1 MKLAL
6 AGQQR
11 AKTFIQSNA
20 RPLEQA
26 LYRFHLEQVGPDGV
40 LSALTAYQN
49 PDGGFGHGLEPD
61 LTLPDSSAICTTRAI
76 QTLADVGTPADHPL
90 VAGGIRYLLATYD
103 RTKRV
108 WEIVPRTAN
117 NFPHAPWWQYD
128 DVGQAA
134 RWGDYLVNPRAEIVG
149 CLHQY
154 ATLVPASVLREVT
167 DSLLDHLASHG
178 DPKDRHE
185 IACYLSL
192 VETPSLPQDLR
203 RRVVSAIESAVRR
216 AVERDPA
223 KWPKYCFKP
232 AGYMAAVRSPASP
245 FAQMLAREVET
256 CLDYEIGRQQPDGS
270 WHPTWS
276 WGDDYPEAWQE
287 AKLAWQGI
295 LTVQMLKMLGAF
307 GRLDSGPLA
316 NEAIP

>member
-1 MKLAL
+1 MKLTL
-6 AGQQR
+6 ADQQR
-11 AKTFIQSNA
+11 AKAFIQSKA

-26 LYRFHLEQVGPDGV
+26 LYALHFENGGRDTV
-40 LSALTAYQN
+40 LSALAAFQN

-61 LTLPDSSAICTTRAI
+61 LTLPDSSAICTTRAL
-76 QTLADVGTPADHPL
+76 QTLAEVGTPADHPL

-117 NFPHAPWWQYD
+117 NFPHAGWWHYE

-154 ATLVPASVLREVT
+154 AALVPADMLREVT
-167 DSLLDHLASHG
+167 DSLLAHLASHG
-178 DPKDRHE
+178 NPKDMHE

-192 VETPSLPQDLR
+192 IETPALPENLR
-203 RRVVSAIESAVRR
+203 RRVVSAIEPAVAR

-232 AGYMAAVRSPASP
+232 AGYMGAVRSPTSP
-245 FAQMLAREVET
+245 FAQMLAKEVDT
-256 CLDYEIGRQQPDGS
+256 CLDYDIGRQQPDGS

-276 WGDDYPEAWQE
+276 WGENYPEAWAT

-295 LTVQMLKMLGAF
+295 LTMHMVRMFAAF
-307 GRLDSGPLA
+307 GRLG
-316 NEAIP
+316 